1 MWNRVIKYMASREN
15 ILNDWSLIS
24 HVSRLGLQ
32 FFHCRIFGLEHP
44 WQWKKAKGTQ
54 RQMTKTKANWGLCIW
69 DGGKGGGLP
78 NGTATKVLLGKEEGV
93 SRNRDRNFCHEL
105 CESKSCF
112 LPFGVS
118 QKHTWISILLDA
130 PASTSLSR
138 DFASHNV
145 LLRHFR
151 EEYNDFLQE
160 SVSCCISKTETCWKG
175 ELEKNVLLRI

>member
-32 FFHCRIFGLEHP
+32 FFHYRIFGLEHP
-44 WQWKKAKGTQ
+44 WQWKKAKGTH
-54 RQMTKTKANWGLCIW
+54 RQMTKIQADWGLCIW
-69 DGGKGGGLP
+69 DGGKKGGGGVP
-78 NGTATKVLLGKEEGV
+78 NGKATKVLLGKEEGV

-118 QKHTWISILLDA
+118 QKHTWISIPLDA

-138 DFASHNV
+138 DLAAHNV

-151 EEYNDFLQE
+151 EEYRM
-160 SVSCCISKTETCWKG
+160 ISAAKYFMLDIKETCWKG
-175 ELEKNVLLRI
+175 